1 MELLFSQDKNP
12 FIISNFAH
20 PLFDDDEVRRL
31 NELTSPVEV
40 VATTTAAAA
49 TAHHQQQPLVPIYT
63 FTARDDRKL
72 FPVENRFLVGHM
84 QDLHALSSYISNWAP
99 NEFLEVKSQLY
110 KLIYV
115 KLIFPFTYI
124 GCV

>member
-1 MELLFSQDKNP
+1 MELFFSQAKNS

-20 PLFDDDEVRRL
+20 PLFDDDVRRL
-31 NELTSPVEV
+31 NEVTSPVEV
-40 VATTTAAAA
+40 VATTTAAAM
-49 TAHHQQQPLVPIYT
+49 AHHQQQPLVPIYT